1 MGVRNKMLSLNQVLN
16 RVRVMAHTA
25 CEMMWIQSLLREK
38 EIVMY
43 ITNNLVFHEQ
53 VNHIEV
59 DCYFIGNMVM

>member
-1 MGVRNKMLSLNQVLN
+1 
-16 RVRVMAHTA
+16 MAHTA